1 MSAHAHLVPT
11 YLRLRQIGKSLSN
24 RLVAS
29 LTKDVLD
36 EGGRELGI
44 LHKGKLVLG
53 SEDEL
58 AVLMD
63 YCIYDVYRGGRNAV
77 QRMLADAPPS
87 DPEEL
92 ALLKAQTRAYY
103 SIFQVVRPGAR
114 RGATV
119 KDMLRKDTIFVMDVG
134 FSQTARIGFGLA
146 SRVIPLDGFFMTG
159 GASLPMDKRV
169 VHRIDDDLQ
178 RWIDSG
184 KDFAHLNAAENAK
197 LTAQIVRG
205 CLEVGMGEHIVYAT
219 AGEAT
224 SAGRS
229 SPARLPLPRVRA
241 NRNDPCPCGSGR
253 KYKSCCGKR

>member
-11 YLRLRQIGKSLSN
+11 YLRLRKIGMNLSH
-24 RLVAS
+24 RLVET
-29 LTKDVLD
+29 LGKDVMH
-36 EGGRELGI
+36 EGGQKLGI
-44 LHKGKLVLG
+44 LQKGKLVLG

-63 YCIYDVYRGGRNAV
+63 FCIYDVYRGGRNAV
-77 QRMLADAPPS
+77 QRMLADSPPS

-92 ALLKAQTRAYY
+92 ALLKAQARAYY
-103 SIFQVVRPGAR
+103 SIFQAVDVEPGA
-114 RGATV
+114 GVTV
-119 KDMLRKDTIFVMDVG
+119 KDMLRKDTIFVTDVG
-134 FSQTARIGFGLA
+134 FSRTARIGFGLA
-146 SRVIPLDGFFMTG
+146 SRLIPLDGYFMTG

-184 KDFAHLNAAENAK
+184 KDFAHLTAAENAE
-197 LTAQIVRG
+197 LTAEIIRG

-219 AGEAT
+219 PGEA
-224 SAGRS
+224 SRAGRE
-229 SPARLPLPRVRA
+229 SPVRVPFPRVRA